1 MYYNVLGCVCSIN
14 LNHRALLN
22 HCCASPLR
30 RCVFENFVPPSY
42 LLPFQLAL
50 KRPSMELGVTQVV
63 QVLAYFWF
71 FSYLSLICI
80 LALDESG
87 DADCNIL

>member
-1 MYYNVLGCVCSIN
+1 MFNQFESSCIVQSLLWFVVLPRFAAAS
-14 LNHRALLN
+14 LKALSR
-22 HCCASPLR
+22 H
-30 RCVFENFVPPSY
+30 

-63 QVLAYFWF
+63 EVLAYFWF
-71 FSYLSLICI
+71 FSYLSLMSI